1 MSDTVF
7 ADRSQA
13 GRRLARALLDAR
25 LAPPLVVVALPR
37 GGVPVALEVARALG
51 APLDLV
57 LVRKIGAP
65 AEPELAI
72 AAVADANPPVLVSD
86 PGLVACTGADAA
98 WVEREAGV
106 QQQENA
112 RRRTAYLG
120 GRQRPPLAGRII
132 SSDIPSSRCC
142 SVICGVGGRQR
153 PPLAGCTVVADDDG
167 VATGLTMRAALRA
180 LRAQGPA
187 RLVLAVPVAPPQV
200 LAGLAGEADEIVC
213 PLQPADFRAVGLH
226 YRDFHQVGDA
236 EVVAALDAAARRGE
250 PPGP

>member
-65 AEPELAI
+65 AEPELAV

-86 PGLVACTGADAA
+86 PGLVACTGADPA

-120 GRQRPPLAGRII
+120 GRQRPPLAG
-132 SSDIPSSRCC
+132 
-142 SVICGVGGRQR
+142 
-153 PPLAGCTVVADDDG
+153 CTVVAVDDG
-167 VATGLTMRAALRA
+167 MATGLTMRAALRA

-236 EVVAALDAAARRGE
+236 EVVAALDAAARGCGH
-250 PPGP
+250 PGPRGGPPPAA